1 MRLSDINPEQIL
13 RSQEIDFEYFR
24 SSGPGGQNVNKVAT
38 AVRLRFDI
46 SRARWLPEDVK
57 SRLVRLAGSR
67 VTECGELLIEA
78 QRFRTQE
85 SNRDDAVERLIRLI
99 ARAWHNPRKRLPTR
113 PTAGSEERRL
123 DSKKRRGRI
132 KRERSGGRNPEA

>member
-1 MRLSDINPEQIL
+1 MRLSEINREQIL
-13 RSQEIDFEYFR
+13 RSEEIDFEYFR

-38 AVRLRFDI
+38 AVRLRFDVA
-46 SRARWLPEDVK
+46 RAQWLPEDVK
-57 SRLVRLAGSR
+57 SRLARLAGSR
-67 VTECGELLIEA
+67 MTERGEILIEA

-85 SNRDDAVERLIRLI
+85 SNREDAVERLIRLI
-99 ARAWHNPRKRLPTR
+99 VRAWHKPRRRVPTR

-132 KRERSGGRNPEA
+132 KRERGGGRNPEA